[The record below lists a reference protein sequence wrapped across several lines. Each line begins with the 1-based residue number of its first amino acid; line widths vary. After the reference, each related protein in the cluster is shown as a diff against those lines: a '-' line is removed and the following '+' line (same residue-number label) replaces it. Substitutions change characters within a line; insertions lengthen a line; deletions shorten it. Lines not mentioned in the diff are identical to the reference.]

1 MSTVE
6 EGAKFERRVFEYFS
20 MLLEK
25 DDVPSA
31 SGKHSRIFL
40 HRSYATS
47 VGRKIDFDIA
57 IENYNPNMPDGDWS
71 SLVLIECKCYK
82 SRVNIADIDEFSG
95 KINQISR
102 SGIKGI
108 MVTTNGFSSNG
119 IAQAKN
125 DHIALVV
132 MSGRQPEW
140 IVSRDRNYLP
150 ERLASILFGTNEA
163 GILPVAYDAGRFIGI
178 SDLLNDSGVATS
190 SSYELSVPY
199 ISCKAIEA
207 LAEAMLEKY
216 SSGSVDVAEEI
227 MKTAYPEFQIIFEDM
242 PEGVLG
248 GLSVGRSKMILSAE
262 LTKDPHRRNF
272 TVAHEI
278 GHLNLHGD
286 ILCRFFDR
294 YQETD
299 ERIAG
304 AFPEMIIRRMEF
316 QANSFAAYLLMPRRE
331 LDLEVTRLFKEFR
344 ITKGKLILDSQRIN
358 RQLGRLVLSS
368 LSARFNVSME
378 SVKFRLVNENLLE
391 IVDNE
396 PVRLGDWM
404 RTVPDW
410 HL

>member
-1 MSTVE
+1 
-6 EGAKFERRVFEYFS
+6 
-20 MLLEK
+20 
-25 DDVPSA
+25 
-31 SGKHSRIFL
+31 
-40 HRSYATS
+40 
-47 VGRKIDFDIA
+47 
-57 IENYNPNMPDGDWS
+57 MPDGDWS

-95 KINQISR
+95 KIHQISR

-150 ERLASILFGTNEA
+150 ERLASILSGTNEA
-163 GILPVAYDAGRFIGI
+163 GILPVAYDAGRFVGI
-178 SDLLNDSGVATS
+178 SDLLNDSGVTTS
-190 SSYELSVPY
+190 SSYELSVLY
-199 ISCKAIEA
+199 IPCEAIEA
-207 LAEAMLEKY
+207 LAEATLEKY

-248 GLSVGRSKMILSAE
+248 GLSVRHSKMILSAE

-344 ITKGKLILDSQRIN
+344 ITKGKLILDCQRIN
-358 RQLGRLVLSS
+358 RQLGRIVLSS

-378 SVKFRLVNENLLE
+378 AVKFRLVNENLLE

-404 RTVPDW
+404 RTIPDL